1 MKEGFIQR
9 KESHKETPA
18 RFRLVVE
25 AWVKANF
32 SNIEVLGEENL
43 KDLPPDAKVI
53 FATTHISDLDV
64 VVPIAK
70 LGKQFRLRAVNASVQ
85 HSFKE
90 DARTNIFLQII
101 GEDNTMPVDMK
112 WGDHPETGKKEYYTK
127 KFNPENFEPMKEALE
142 DGDTIVMA
150 AYTPVPIKDGK
161 IPDQEGHGVVYLAE
175 ISDAVIVPIAINIKS
190 EDPHMGINRTPTHSL
205 KVRPAA
211 EMIIGKPITLEKI
224 EGVER
229 FGDLIQNPGEGD
241 ARKEITEER
250 KRIEEELRTQ
260 SNIVMQS
267 LADLLPEE
275 RRGKW
280 SIQNPTTE

>member
-1 MKEGFIQR
+1 MHEGLPQ
-9 KESHKETPA
+9 HKETPA

-32 SNIEVLGEENL
+32 SNIEVRGEENL
-43 KDLPPDAKVI
+43 KDLPPNAKVI

-64 VVPIAK
+64 VIPIAK
-70 LGKQFRLRAVNASVQ
+70 LGKQFRMRAVNASVQ
-85 HSFKE
+85 HDFRE
-90 DARTNIFLQII
+90 DARTNIFLRVI

-127 KFNPENFEPMKEALE
+127 KFNPDNFVPMKEALE
-142 DGDTIVMA
+142 EGDAIVMA

-161 IPDQEGHGVVYLAE
+161 IPDQEGHGAVYLAE
-175 ISDAVIVPIAINIKS
+175 ISDAIIVPIAINIQS

-205 KVRPAA
+205 KGRPAA
-211 EMIIGKPITLEKI
+211 EMIIGKPIALDKI

-229 FGDLIQNPGEGD
+229 FNDLIQNPGEGEV
-241 ARKEITEER
+241 RKEITEER
-250 KRIEEELRTQ
+250 KRIEEGLRTQ
-260 SNIVMQS
+260 SDIVMQS

-280 SIQNPTTE
+280 KNPEN